1 MNELSR
7 LTSLCLLA
15 LATTM
20 AAALAAE
27 QDDGIGDPEL
37 AGAASVE
44 PGAWRTKLQQVF
56 DPATRTLSRRMYTIW
71 DAEPS
76 RDLDFIWK
84 PDRLSDER
92 PGRINGSGHLIWRIK
107 GKPAYDPSSVFAE
120 YRGTCAR
127 AGSRDG
133 ASTSPAPVSI
143 TTASGRPAAWTAA
156 AR

>member
-27 QDDGIGDPEL
+27 QNDGIGDPEL
-37 AGAASVE
+37 AGAASVDR
-44 PGAWRTKLQQVF
+44 AWRTKIQQVF

-76 RDLDFIWK
+76 RDLDFIWT
-84 PDRLSDER
+84 PDRPSDER

-107 GKPAYDPSSVFAE
+107 GKPAYDLSSVFAE
-120 YRGTCAR
+120 HRGTVR
-127 AGSRDG
+127 EGRIEGG

-143 TTASGRPAAWTAA
+143 TTASGRPAAWTAT